1 MEWLAQKYPDT
12 FDKLYRPRL
21 MHWEA
26 LQKEGKR
33 WYNDTLPMLCQTCQ
47 IPMFFTEPDD
57 PTKICYRESD
67 YHGMKYHFC
76 SDGCKDI
83 FDDEPEKYVQAWLP
97 VNQIYQGHCFEPDA
111 NPAAPGFNPLA
122 EVMRYYHMNVGHDG
136 HDYEDSPDRRNWVR
150 WTGKPSRG
158 GAEAAAEKA

>member
-1 MEWLAQKYPDT
+1 
-12 FDKLYRPRL
+12 
-21 MHWEA
+21 MHWQA
-26 LQKEGKR
+26 LQKQGKR

-97 VNQIYQGHCFEPDA
+97 VHQIYQGHCFEPDA
-111 NPAAPGFNPLA
+111 DPTAPGFNPLA
-122 EVMRYYHMNVGHDG
+122 EVLRYYHMNVGHDG
-136 HDYEDSPDRRNWVR
+136 HDYEDSPDRRNWMR
-150 WTGKPSRG
+150 WTGKPSYG
-158 GAEAAAEKA
+158 GGETAEVA